1 MSFRNDRLD
10 FTKDRKSIK
19 INIPLD
25 MESAGTQKILQKEK
39 IDGIL
44 INYDYVCLHRGQ
56 NNLYATN
63 EGRSNLY

>member
-25 MESAGTQKILQKEK
+25 MESSGTQKILQKEE
-39 IDGIL
+39 IDEV
-44 INYDYVCLHRGQ
+44 DFSCRYVFKLAKYMSRPLCIQR
-56 NNLYATN
+56 
-63 EGRSNLY
+63 

>member
-1 MSFRNDRLD
+1 MSFENDRLD
-10 FTKDRKSIK
+10 FKKDRKSIK

-25 MESAGTQKILQKEK
+25 MESTGTQKILQKEK

-44 INYDYVCLHRGQ
+44 INYDNVCLHRRQ